1 LSEFFLK
8 AVGFSGTGDLAGLD
22 GKIGFTLDTYD
33 GVLH

>member
-8 AVGFSGTGDLAGLD
+8 AVGFLGTGDLAGLD